1 MALGVIAGAFGAH
14 SLKAVLSETSLQS
27 WKTAVLY
34 LLLHGLAM
42 LILSIWEED
51 TATYSKYTRLSW
63 KLFLGGIFLF
73 SGSIF
78 LLASKSLHGFP
89 VSWAGPITP
98 VGGVLF
104 IAGWLNL
111 LRLRAV
117 EKQH

>member
-1 MALGVIAGAFGAH
+1 MALGVVAGAFGAH
-14 SLKAVLSETSLQS
+14 SLKTVLADNSLQS

-34 LLLHGLAM
+34 LLLHGMAM
-42 LILSIWEED
+42 LVLAIWDE
-51 TATYSKYTRLSW
+51 YSENCFSYIGLSW
-63 KLFLGGIFLF
+63 KCFLGGIFLF

-78 LLASKSLHGFP
+78 LLATKSIHGLP
-89 VSWAGPITP
+89 VSWLGPITP
-98 VGGVLF
+98 IGGVFF